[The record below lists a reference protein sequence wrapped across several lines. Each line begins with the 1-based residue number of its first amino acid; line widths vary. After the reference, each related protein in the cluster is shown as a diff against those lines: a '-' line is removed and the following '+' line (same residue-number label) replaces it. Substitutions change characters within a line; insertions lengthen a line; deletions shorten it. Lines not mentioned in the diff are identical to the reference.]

1 MLLFIDSAVLARH
14 CGGAADSDGGEL
26 RGGGPISSIMRE
38 APQLAV
44 RRRRS
49 AVAAALLRR
58 RGAAPPHSVGRRL
71 AVCHPPAPGATSSP
85 RGRRACRTRS
95 SACAAA
101 SGGFGAAPSSEPA
114 PLHTRC
120 AFQSPSLPAAAT
132 AARRRRSGLFLAVAA
147 GNSAHGAERTQPRRF
162 LCVCAAPPAR
172 CDRQCGY
179 VLSGSEQ
186 WSERARGAPKEPTPA
201 TPRFQG
207 VPHRLGAA
215 FRA

>member
-1 MLLFIDSAVLARH
+1 MVTRLGALACMILMHAPASLLPPS
-14 CGGAADSDGGEL
+14 CCAAPALPSGRLGT
-26 RGGGPISSIMRE
+26 
-38 APQLAV
+38 APPV
-44 RRRRS
+44 DD
-49 AVAAALLRR
+49 AAALLRR

-162 LCVCAAPPAR
+162 LCVAAAPPAR

-179 VLSGSEQ
+179 VRSGSEQ

-207 VPHRLGAA
+207 VPHRLGTAP
-215 FRA
+215 RA